1 MKCCTLTRNFSY
13 QQVTV
18 HDMKCYTCN
27 KMIPI
32 EQSLH
37 GQKIKGKKIKGKKIK
52 GKPDI
57 TNI

>member
-1 MKCCTLTRNFSY
+1 
-13 QQVTV
+13 
-18 HDMKCYTCN
+18 
-27 KMIPI
+27 MIPI